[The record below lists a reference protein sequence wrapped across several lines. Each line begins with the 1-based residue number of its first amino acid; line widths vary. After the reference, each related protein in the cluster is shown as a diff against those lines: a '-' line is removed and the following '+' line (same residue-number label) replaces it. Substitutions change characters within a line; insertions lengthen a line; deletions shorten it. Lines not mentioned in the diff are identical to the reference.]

1 MTPLLLMLLLRK
13 WQKKIADNYQFLP
26 NISYYNIRNA
36 AWLFLIKNKVY
47 SLPLDLNQ
55 IALKN
60 NWFILNY
67 EQHKHLINSLDKIN
81 RRATCDGWTIIF
93 NSQIFICHKD
103 LENEGRLRFTI
114 AHEFGHIVLLH
125 LTTLTNDEYEKE
137 ANMFAARILMPL
149 CVLKEIGALTPE
161 EIANICKTSLT
172 AATYRAKRLHRKIQ
186 QNYFYKSKLE
196 ETIKKQF
203 EDFIKRQRITNE

>member
-1 MTPLLLMLLLRK
+1 MQLLLTHLSRK
-13 WQKKIADNYQFLP
+13 WQKKIASNYQYLT
-26 NISYYNIRNA
+26 NINYYNIRNA

-47 SLPLDLNQ
+47 ALPLDLNQ
-55 IALKN
+55 IASNN
-60 NWFILNY
+60 NWVVLNY

-81 RRATCDGWTIIF
+81 RHATCDGWTIIF

-125 LTTLTNDEYEKE
+125 LTTLTKDEYEKE

-161 EIANICKTSLT
+161 EIANVCKTSLT
-172 AATYRAKRLHRKIQ
+172 AATYRAKRLRDKIKK
-186 QNYFYKSKLE
+186 NYFYKSKLE
-196 ETIKKQF
+196 DIIKKQF
-203 EDFIKRQRITNE
+203 DKYIERQNSNNG